1 MFKPARKA
9 WRNLSSKNINKF
21 QREINKIL
29 DEQKIQ
35 DNFKILDYLLCR
47 DKILR
52 EIDKDSEEVF
62 DEEEKQLDDLK
73 EFLTEFYN
81 KM

>member
-1 MFKPARKA
+1 
-9 WRNLSSKNINKF
+9 
-21 QREINKIL
+21 
-29 DEQKIQ
+29 
-35 DNFKILDYLLCR
+35 LDYLLCR

-52 EIDKDSEEVF
+52 EIGKDSEEVF

-73 EFLTEFYN
+73 EFLAEFYN

>member
-9 WRNLSSKNINKF
+9 WRNLSSININKF

>member
-52 EIDKDSEEVF
+52 EIGKDSQEVF